1 MPHPGSPR
9 RCGQGV
15 DTSAVRG
22 LNRDMTHALSGILED
37 HVARGTAPGIIGVL
51 GAPDGSV
58 EIVTAGD
65 LPADAIVRIQ
75 SMTKPI
81 ITVAALRLVQD
92 GRLGLDDAVERWL
105 PELADRRVLRS
116 PDAPLDDV
124 VPAATPITLRHLLTN
139 TSGYGVQTAPTPL
152 AEAMIANR
160 TAASQEPVA
169 MGAQEW
175 LDALA
180 TLPLAFP
187 PGEGWRYH
195 HSFGI
200 LGILLSRVVDGSWEE
215 HLQRDLFAPLGMV
228 DTGYTV
234 PKEQAHRLP
243 AAYRH
248 GEGSALVEVEPAAGG
263 FSVAPAPFDLSHS
276 ELVSTAADYAAFA
289 GMLAAGGR
297 YDGDVILVPE
307 LLALMRRDQVPA
319 RVKTEDSFYPGFW
332 DGTGWGFGV
341 AVQTE
346 GDGAGRYGWS
356 GGQGTDFSVDLDG
369 SFRIVLSQVE
379 MGPEV
384 MGLFADT
391 R

>member
-1 MPHPGSPR
+1 
-9 RCGQGV
+9 
-15 DTSAVRG
+15 
-22 LNRDMTHALSGILED
+22 MTHSLRRILED

-51 GAPDGSV
+51 GAPDGRI

-65 LPADAIVRIQ
+65 LAEDAIVRIQ

-81 ITVAALRLVQD
+81 LAVAALRLVHEGALD
-92 GRLGLDDAVERWL
+92 LDDAVEKWL

-124 VPAATPITLRHLLTN
+124 ESAKTPITLRHLLTN
-139 TSGYGVQTAPTPL
+139 TSGYGVQTVPSPL

-160 TAASQEPVA
+160 TAAGQEPVA

-180 TLPLAFP
+180 ALPLTFQ
-187 PGEGWRYH
+187 PGTGWRYH

-200 LGILLSRVVDGSWEE
+200 LGILLSRVVDGSLEE
-215 HLQRDLFAPLGMV
+215 HLQRDLFGPLGML

-234 PKEQAHRLP
+234 PLDQAHRLP

-248 GEGSALVEVEPAAGG
+248 EGGTLVEIEPAAGG

-297 YDGDVILVPE
+297 HEGQVIVAPE
-307 LLALMRRDQVPA
+307 LLALMRTDQVPA
-319 RVKTEDSFYPGFW
+319 RAKTDDSFYPGFW

-341 AVQTE
+341 AVQTTGE
-346 GDGAGRYGWS
+346 DAGRYGWS
-356 GGQGTDFSVDLDG
+356 GGQGTDFSVDPDG

-384 MGLFADT
+384 MGMFADT

>member
-1 MPHPGSPR
+1 
-9 RCGQGV
+9 
-15 DTSAVRG
+15 
-22 LNRDMTHALSGILED
+22 MTPTLPQILDD
-37 HVARGTAPGIIGVL
+37 HVAQGTAPGIIGVR
-51 GAPDGSV
+51 GAPGGRV
-58 EIVTAGD
+58 EVVTSGD

-81 ITVAALRLVQD
+81 LAVAALRLVQD
-92 GRLGLDDAVERWL
+92 GRLDLDDPVERWL

-116 PDAPLDDV
+116 PDAALDDV
-124 VPAATPITLRHLLTN
+124 EPAKTPITLRHLLTN
-139 TSGYGVQTAPTPL
+139 TSGYGVQVVPSPL

-160 TAASQEPVA
+160 TAAGQEPVA
-169 MGAQEW
+169 MGAQQW

-180 TLPLAFP
+180 ALPLAFE
-187 PGEGWRYH
+187 PGAGWRYH

-200 LGILLSRVVDGSWEE
+200 LGILLSRVVDGSLEE
-215 HLQRDLFAPLGMV
+215 QLRRDLFGPLGMV

-234 PKEQAHRLP
+234 PLDQAHRLP

-248 GEGSALVEVEPAAGG
+248 DGGTLVEIEPAAGG

-297 YDGDVILVPE
+297 HDGNVIVDPE
-307 LLALMRRDQVPA
+307 LLALLRSDQVPSTA
-319 RVKTEDSFYPGFW
+319 KTDDSFFPGFW
-332 DGTGWGFGV
+332 EGTGWGFGV

-346 GDGAGRYGWS
+346 GEHAGRYGWS
-356 GGQGTDFSVDLDG
+356 GGQGTDFWIDPDG
-369 SFRIVLSQVE
+369 SFGIVLSQVE

-384 MGLFADT
+384 MGLFADAQDS
-391 R
+391 RLAEA

>member
-1 MPHPGSPR
+1 
-9 RCGQGV
+9 
-15 DTSAVRG
+15 
-22 LNRDMTHALSGILED
+22 MTVSLPQILDD
-37 HVARGTAPGIIGVL
+37 HVARGTAPGIVGVL
-51 GAPDGSV
+51 GAPGGAV
-58 EIVTAGD
+58 EIFTAGD

-81 ITVAALRLVQD
+81 LAVAALRLVQD
-92 GRLGLDDAVERWL
+92 GRLGLDDRVDRWL

-116 PDAPLDDV
+116 PGGALADTE
-124 VPAATPITLRHLLTN
+124 PAATPITLRHLLTN
-139 TSGYGVQTAPTPL
+139 TSGYGVQVVPSPL

-160 TAASQEPVA
+160 TAAGQEPVA

-180 TLPLAFP
+180 ALPLAFE
-187 PGEGWRYH
+187 PGTGWRYH

-200 LGILLSRVVDGSWEE
+200 LGILLSRVADGPLEE
-215 HLQRDLFAPLGMV
+215 HLRQDLFGPLGMV

-234 PKEQAHRLP
+234 PGEKAHRLP

-248 GEGSALVEVEPAAGG
+248 LGGELAEIEPAAGG

-297 YDGDVILVPE
+297 YDGQVVLDPE
-307 LLALMRRDQVPA
+307 LLELMRTDQVPSSA
-319 RVKTEDSFYPGFW
+319 KTEDSFYPGFW

-341 AVQTE
+341 AMETA
-346 GDGAGRYGWS
+346 GAHVGRYGWS
-356 GGQGTDFSVDLDG
+356 GGQGTDFSVDPDG

-384 MGLFADT
+384 MELFADT
-391 R
+391 RLHPPH